1 MTQAIRSLF
10 ALAVALFALSL
21 TSPARAQDAA
31 AGRQKAD
38 TCMGC
43 HGIQGYQASF
53 PEVYKVPKLSG
64 QNTQYLINALNEYKK
79 GERKHPTMH
88 AVASTLTDKDI
99 ADLAAFF
106 HQYGAKDIRPAPA
119 TLTPPPPP
127 AVAALIAKGACT
139 SCHGPNLSKPI
150 DPSYPKLAGQYA
162 SYLATALKAYAT
174 EGNPYYGR
182 NNAIMSA
189 QARQFTHAELTQIAD
204 YVATLPSELRT
215 VQNPRFR

>member
-1 MTQAIRSLF
+1 MTQAIRSLL
-10 ALAVALFALSL
+10 ALALSVFTL
-21 TSPARAQDAA
+21 CLAAPAHAQDPA

-53 PEVYKVPKLSG
+53 PEIYKVPKLSG

-88 AVASTLTDKDI
+88 AVASTLSDKDI

-106 HQYGAKDIRPAPA
+106 HQYGAADIKPAPEM
-119 TLTPPPPP
+119 LTPPPPP
-127 AVAALIAKGACT
+127 AVAALITKGACT
-139 SCHGPNLSKPI
+139 SCHGANFSKPI

-162 SYLATALKAYAT
+162 SYLDAALKAYAT
-174 EGNPYYGR
+174 EGNPYVGR
-182 NNAIMSA
+182 NNAIMSV
-189 QARQFTHAELTQIAD
+189 QAKQFTHAELKQIAD
-204 YVATLPSELRT
+204 YVGSLPSELRT